1 LVSAAAR
8 RTRDSHDVIDPRDLR
23 VRVDTAGG
31 PGGQHANRTKSRVT
45 VELDLRTASLDE
57 VVRSTLVAAFGNVAR
72 SSSSASRS
80 QLDNRRAAEA
90 RLRSRIEA
98 ALAEEPLRRPTTPT
112 RSASAKRLD
121 EKRRRSQ
128 VKRLRGDT
136 SDD

>member
-1 LVSAAAR
+1 M
-8 RTRDSHDVIDPRDLR
+8 
-23 VRVDTAGG
+23 RVDTAGG

-57 VVRSTLVAAFGNVAR
+57 ATRSTLIETFGNVAR

-90 RLRSRIEA
+90 RLRSRIDA
-98 ALAEEPLRRPTTPT
+98 ALTEEPTRRPTAPT
-112 RSASAKRLD
+112 RSSAARRL
-121 EKRRRSQ
+121 EGKRRRSQ